1 MFRVGNKQKRT
12 TPVVTV
18 SRNLPVYSKQEQIN
32 KKFRT
37 RPELFLD
44 EQTNRWNVKNVKVGK

>member
-1 MFRVGNKQKRT
+1 MFRVGNKQKRAT
-12 TPVVTV
+12 LVTV

-44 EQTNRWNVKNVKVGK
+44 EQTNRWNVKNVKVAK

>member
-1 MFRVGNKQKRT
+1 MFKVGNKQKRAS
-12 TPVVTV
+12 PITV
-18 SRNLPVYSKQEQIN
+18 SRNPPIYSKQEQIN

-44 EQTNRWNVKNVKVGK
+44 EQTNRWNVKNVKVSK